1 MANSDAAESIMDALD
16 DLLNDLNAV
25 TRELGFDTSPSEPA
39 SSTSLTSEKSSVSAE
54 SGLGLSN
61 DLSSDFQPSK
71 KVSPPKLL
79 KQESPSQK
87 SDYSEGTYN
96 DGLDQIMN
104 SLTSWG
110 DISEKPKEPEKT
122 SELPKPSAAPE
133 MVNRLATTPPKVQT
147 AKRVSFRSSVEIEES
162 EFTASPRKQVGIT
175 DIGKL
180 PKPGLPPQ
188 MIRSAGA
195 SPQKPPVRP
204 RMQQILPRPPNT
216 PKASVSSTGS
226 SDSLKM
232 PPPPPKFPPPALTPP
247 VSGTSTEKVTLDGA
261 EQQRIPPFAE
271 TATIMRNRQYLPL
284 EKDNQQVPSQHT
296 QPITRPMNPDVNNFM
311 EKIKG
316 VAVLASDQSS
326 DGDDVDPLPPFV
338 SLSYSAG
345 HNVVPDKKS
354 SPAVS
359 VNTDFSRDSGF
370 STDTTFPSPPQQLKP
385 ACPYEA
391 DEHVRIFSGEGSYK
405 LIPIEKGM
413 SVRYITQLMAE
424 KHRVKLTAK
433 HSLLEYNPEL
443 ATERILEDHENVCE
457 VILER
462 KQAQGQPSRE
472 ERHKILQKWFPDRGG
487 FNYPGFDGHSVVR
500 DTIFYKNDTKDKWT
514 KKYIEL
520 RGHKLLI
527 FKKESAREKVP
538 EEIVDLH
545 GMLLHRGVEWKTKF
559 KAPLSNGF
567 AIRHPKVTKMNKS
580 NNPDGRIR
588 FFAAEDQLDELK
600 WITALRLAK
609 LGLKMIENY
618 RNTISTVE
626 RPSSLLS
633 LRPPSFGPLPLSNSR
648 PNSLETLQVDG
659 LQPSPKKPVPPSM
672 PPSGHVHKAIF
683 HQPPGQPVPHSKPR
697 PAHQTQSTLNR
708 PPPMTNFYDSPR
720 AENHG
725 PPSPL
730 RRGDFPPPPPFISQ
744 IKQLTTQVYEQ
755 GNQSRGIGFDL
766 PPPPPELMIQAA
778 RSSKRRN
785 PNTRLNH

>member
-1 MANSDAAESIMDALD
+1 MDALD

-71 KVSPPKLL
+71 KVSPPKLP

-104 SLTSWG
+104 SLNSWG
-110 DISEKPKEPEKT
+110 DICEKPKEPEK
-122 SELPKPSAAPE
+122 PSKSSSAPE
-133 MVNRLATTPPKVQT
+133 MVDRLATTPPKVQT
-147 AKRVSFRSSVEIEES
+147 AKRVSFRSSAEIEES

-188 MIRSAGA
+188 MIRSTGA

-247 VSGTSTEKVTLDGA
+247 VSASTEKVMLDGA

-271 TATIMRNRQYLPL
+271 TATIMRNRQYIPI
-284 EKDNQQVPSQHT
+284 EKDNQQVSSQHT
-296 QPITRPMNPDVNNFM
+296 QPINRPMNPDVNNFM
-311 EKIKG
+311 EKIK
-316 VAVLASDQSS
+316 
-326 DGDDVDPLPPFV
+326 
-338 SLSYSAG
+338 
-345 HNVVPDKKS
+345 
-354 SPAVS
+354 
-359 VNTDFSRDSGF
+359 
-370 STDTTFPSPPQQLKP
+370 
-385 ACPYEA
+385 A

-405 LIPIEKGM
+405 LIPVEKGM

-457 VILER
+457 VIQNWNQTPCEIHFLERKDKWLLFSNPQVILER

-472 ERHKILQKWFPDRGG
+472 ERHRILQKWFPDRGG
-487 FNYPGFDGHSVVR
+487 FNYPGFDGQSVVR
-500 DTIFYKNDTKDKWT
+500 DTVFYKNDTKDKWT

-520 RGHKLLI
+520 RGHKLYI
-527 FKKESAREKVP
+527 FKKESAREKTP

-633 LRPPSFGPLPLSNSR
+633 LRPPSFGPLPVSNSR

-672 PPSGHVHKAIF
+672 PPNGQVHKAIL
-683 HQPPGQPVPHSKPR
+683 HQQPAQPVQPSKPR
-697 PAHQTQSTLNR
+697 PAHQTQPTLNR
-708 PPPMTNFYDSPR
+708 PPPMTNFYDSSR

-744 IKQLTTQVYEQ
+744 IKQLTTQVHEQ
-755 GNQSRGIGFDL
+755 GNQSQGIGFDL
-766 PPPPPELMIQAA
+766 PPPPPELMVQAA
-778 RSSKRRN
+778 RSSKMNGIASLPTPPRGARPPPPRRN